1 MKGIQHKIFTKSN
14 IWINENL
21 ILILDWLT
29 TATSRNNATEKDA
42 RMQGMGGGHVLLW
55 RALTLEA
62 RRRQKT
68 EESYETERFADF
80 LEYMPWLPFKSSKTD
95 A

>member
-1 MKGIQHKIFTKSN
+1 MLQK
-14 IWINENL
+14 
-21 ILILDWLT
+21 
-29 TATSRNNATEKDA
+29 

-80 LEYMPWLPFKSSKTD
+80 LEYMP
-95 A
+95 

>member
-14 IWINENL
+14 IWINDNL
-21 ILILDWLT
+21 ILILDGLT

-42 RMQGMGGGHVLLW
+42 RHAGHVLLW
-55 RALTLEA
+55 RALTLET

-68 EESYETERFADF
+68 EESYETERFADL
-80 LEYMPWLPFKSSKTD
+80 LEYMP
-95 A
+95 